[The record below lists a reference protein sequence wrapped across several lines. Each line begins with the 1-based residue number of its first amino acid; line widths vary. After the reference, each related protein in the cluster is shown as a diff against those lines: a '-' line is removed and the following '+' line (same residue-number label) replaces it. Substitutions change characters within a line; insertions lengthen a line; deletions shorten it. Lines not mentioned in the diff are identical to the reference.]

1 MAGHRRGTGRP
12 KQARARIERRRAA
25 LADKLAAAH
34 TPAAQVGVCA
44 DYLRSALKRAE
55 PDHAAATAEEA
66 CALLRGLA
74 DRLAF
79 ETWEG
84 APK

>member
-34 TPAAQVGVCA
+34 TPAAQVGACA
-44 DYLRSALKRAE
+44 DYLRSALKRADPE
-55 PDHAAATAEEA
+55 RATAVAEEA
-66 CALLRGLA
+66 CAQLCGLA
-74 DRLAF
+74 DRLAV
-79 ETWEG
+79 ETWKG
-84 APK
+84 TQK